1 MVTKIGHRQA
11 KATHDPCVAPEVS
24 NICAIV
30 VTFFPDG
37 QLSERLERIRPQVSK
52 IIIVDNT
59 GAATPATSFEQ
70 PGSKGLEIIHNDKNL
85 GIAQALNQG
94 IQRAMEL
101 GYLWII
107 CFDQDTYVHADL
119 VENLIAIYLQQPRPE
134 TIGIIGCNFE
144 DRNIGACPNDFSSD
158 EKAFLEVETVITS
171 GSMISAP
178 TFLKAG
184 PFRSD
189 FFIDF
194 VDNEYCLRLRKLG
207 YTVLTSTA
215 PLMSHSLGAATQDF
229 KLGKI
234 TFRRSNRS
242 ALRRYYMTRNA
253 LLVARYYFSVAP
265 RWILG
270 SLTGVL
276 VFAVLK
282 IPMERQSKWKK
293 FRATL
298 YGIYDALR
306 GKTGEPQTDWLA
318 E

>member
-1 MVTKIGHRQA
+1 
-11 KATHDPCVAPEVS
+11 
-24 NICAIV
+24 
-30 VTFFPDG
+30 
-37 QLSERLERIRPQVSK
+37 
-52 IIIVDNT
+52 
-59 GAATPATSFEQ
+59 
-70 PGSKGLEIIHNDKNL
+70 
-85 GIAQALNQG
+85 
-94 IQRAMEL
+94 
-101 GYLWII
+101 
-107 CFDQDTYVHADL
+107 
-119 VENLIAIYLQQPRPE
+119 
-134 TIGIIGCNFE
+134 
-144 DRNIGACPNDFSSD
+144 
-158 EKAFLEVETVITS
+158 
-171 GSMISAP
+171 
-178 TFLKAG
+178 
-184 PFRSD
+184 
-189 FFIDF
+189 
-194 VDNEYCLRLRKLG
+194 
-207 YTVLTSTA
+207 
-215 PLMSHSLGAATQDF
+215 MSHSLGAVTEDF